1 MAKAIPVSASAN
13 ETLLGERLRI
23 ASIIESP
30 EGILRPEVARKLAL
44 HSTMDSA
51 SAVELLRSVP
61 VANPYLAAMNLE
73 GPVGVDSLSGASP
86 NNAADKKQ
94 KRIEEIRR
102 NVKPQPRQ
110 VV

>member
-1 MAKAIPVSASAN
+1 MTKANPVSASAN

-61 VANPYLAAMNLE
+61 VANPYLAAMQVE
-73 GPVGVDSLSGASP
+73 GPIGIDSLSASTP
-86 NNAADKKQ
+86 NTPEGKKQ

-102 NVKPQPRQ
+102 NIKPQPKD